1 MALDIVTIG
10 LACSDVLLKPMVREL
25 FDRDAITLDS
35 IMSHSGGDAVN
46 TAIDCQKMGLVTGVV
61 CKVGTDTFANPIWAN
76 LKDAGVNTQGVVED
90 PSVATSVSIVC
101 IEPDGQRHFAVNQ
114 EANNSLCYEDV
125 NVDFIKNS
133 GAKILQY
140 GSAVS
145 CPKMDEGIGKLF
157 AECQEAGMLTS
168 CDMSCA
174 DDMVEAMKILEPMF
188 QHLDIFLPSMYEVT
202 ALTGKQTCE
211 EIEEFFRPY
220 GLKMMAIKLGGDGCF
235 VTDFKKHRYIRTF
248 ENAPVIDTT
257 GCGDSFVAGF
267 LTGVIKGWDVE
278 ECAVYGN
285 AVGSCNC
292 QKIGANTGVRSFEE
306 TMQFIRENIEYVPED
321 LRGRFVK

>member
-35 IMSHSGGDAVN
+35 IMSHSGGDVVN
-46 TAIDCQKMGLVTGVV
+46 TAIDCQKMGLEAGVV

-101 IEPDGQRHFAVNQ
+101 IEPDGRHFAVNQ

-125 NVDFIKNS
+125 DVNFIKIPAPRSSNT
-133 GAKILQY
+133 AALFP
-140 GSAVS
+140 A
-145 CPKMDEGIGKLF
+145 PKMDEGHWQALRRVPGSRYAHLLRHVLRRRH
-157 AECQEAGMLTS
+157 GGGN
-168 CDMSCA
+168 
-174 DDMVEAMKILEPMF
+174 KILEPMF

-248 ENAPVIDTT
+248 ENAP
-257 GCGDSFVAGF
+257 GH
-267 LTGVIKGWDVE
+267 
-278 ECAVYGN
+278 
-285 AVGSCNC
+285 
-292 QKIGANTGVRSFEE
+292 
-306 TMQFIRENIEYVPED
+306 
-321 LRGRFVK
+321 